1 LPISGLEEAE
11 GVEGA
16 LVFHAGT
23 AERRGRVVTS
33 GGRVLSVGAVGGDLA
48 EARSR
53 AYEACSHISFEG
65 MHHRTDIAAR
75 AAEEERT

>member
-1 LPISGLEEAE
+1 GLRAAA

-33 GGRVLSVGAVGGDLA
+33 GGRVLSVGALGDDIA
-48 EARSR
+48 QARSR
-53 AYEACSHISFEG
+53 AYDALSRISFEG
-65 MHHRTDIAAR
+65 MQFRTDIAAL
-75 AAEEERT
+75 AAEDDMT